1 MNFLRWLLFIPAGVF
16 ASFLVQ
22 LLWPM
27 IVEWSF
33 LNLKPLLYLSSLVS
47 GAVFVYVSVK
57 IAPTLREYAVSV
69 YMCVL
74 LVLALVLD
82 VYIQLSIEG
91 STLDNTLI
99 SILHLVGGL
108 FVTYKIR
115 QKEFK

>member
-1 MNFLRWLLFIPAGVF
+1 VNVLRWMLFLPAGIIT
-16 ASFLVQ
+16 SFLVE

-27 IVEWSF
+27 IVDWLF
-33 LNLKPLLYLSSLVS
+33 LNFEPLLYISSLVS

-57 IAPTLREYAVSV
+57 IAPTVREYAVSI
-69 YMCVL
+69 YMCAL

-82 VYIQLSIEG
+82 VYIQLSTEG
-91 STLDNTLI
+91 VTLDNTLI